1 MVIQMSN
8 FLHKWEDLTE
18 AGGEIKGE
26 TYEQRYE
33 EVDGALPEEQEAS
46 RYGGASVMVV

>member
-1 MVIQMSN
+1 M
-8 FLHKWEDLTE
+8 EDLTE

-26 TYEQRYE
+26 TY
-33 EVDGALPEEQEAS
+33 DGALPEEQEAS